1 MSLKHKSLMMPK
13 DLVDTIE
20 YRAAQNSRSFS
31 GEVCHLL
38 RMILRIN
45 RDVEIEQFKVL
56 VSGPRGD

>member
-1 MSLKHKSLMMPK
+1 MDLRSKSLSLPN
-13 DLVDTIE
+13 DLIKLIE

-31 GEVCHLL
+31 GEVVHLL

-45 RDVEIEQFKVL
+45 RDVEVEQFKVL